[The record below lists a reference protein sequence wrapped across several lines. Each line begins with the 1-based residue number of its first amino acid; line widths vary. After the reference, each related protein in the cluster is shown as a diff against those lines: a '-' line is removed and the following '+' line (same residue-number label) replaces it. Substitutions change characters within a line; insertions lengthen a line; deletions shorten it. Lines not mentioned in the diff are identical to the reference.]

1 MQTPSL
7 TVSEIQWGSQVYLQT
22 LALRHEILRKPL
34 GLVFDPGIFGAEAE
48 DHHIVAKQGDWVV
61 GCMILSKTTDAM
73 KMRQV
78 AVANELQR
86 RGVGASM
93 VRLAEEIAKNK
104 HAKCMVLHARDTAIP
119 FYLSMGYE
127 IAGEGFMEVGIP
139 HHAMRKSL
147 VD

>member
-1 MQTPSL
+1 
-7 TVSEIQWGSQVYLQT
+7 
-22 LALRHEILRKPL
+22 
-34 GLVFDPGIFGAEAE
+34 
-48 DHHIVAKQGDWVV
+48 
-61 GCMILSKTTDAM
+61 MILSKTSDAM